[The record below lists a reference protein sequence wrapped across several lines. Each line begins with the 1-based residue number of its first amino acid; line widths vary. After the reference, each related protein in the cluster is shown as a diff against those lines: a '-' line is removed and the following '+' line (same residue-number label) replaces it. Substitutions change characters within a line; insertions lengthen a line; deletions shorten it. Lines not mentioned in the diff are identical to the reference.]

1 MDISKNI
8 FSIRE
13 SKGIKQY
20 EVAEK
25 LGIEPPNYS
34 RLEKRGDKLTIEQLK
49 KIAEALEVSIYD
61 LFGIENSGQSEKN
74 KILET
79 QNVELK
85 RKYFDLHIQNEAI
98 KGILKAQ
105 AMIYNPIISK
115 ITGSDTNIEQDAL
128 DTVSL
133 ISEKARNGS
142 DYEEGLEAFF
152 NTILN
157 TSNKK

>member
-49 KIAEALEVSIYD
+49 KISEALQVSVYD
-61 LFGIENSGQSEKN
+61 LLGIENGEQTEKN
-74 KILET
+74 NLLEV
-79 QNVELK
+79 QIRELK
-85 RKYFDLHIQNEAI
+85 KKYFDLHIENEAT
-98 KGILKAQ
+98 KGVLKAQ

-115 ITGSDTNIEQDAL
+115 ITGIDTNIEQNAL
-128 DTVSL
+128 NAVSL
-133 ISEKARNGS
+133 ISEKARNGN
-142 DYEEGLEAFF
+142 DYEEGLEVFF

-157 TSNKK
+157 TISKK